1 MSFFGEYELLIDE
14 KNRVSIPA
22 EIRRQLS
29 PNSDTCRFF
38 IKLGTDGVPWIY
50 SEARWAELTKDES
63 SGMDVGRRELDRVHL
78 HYGLT
83 FPVEADRQGRSVIPE
98 RILKKT
104 KIGREVVLIGAK
116 DHLEIWNR
124 AAWDAHTDDLLARY
138 ASDEGKTHQTQQP
151 PGSV

>member
-29 PNSDTCRFF
+29 PNTDTCKFF
-38 IKLGTDGVPWIY
+38 VKLGTNGVPWVY
-50 SEARWAELTKDES
+50 SEAKWTELTKDDS
-63 SGMDVGRRELDRVHL
+63 SGMEAGKGELDRQRF
-78 HYGLT
+78 HYGMT

-104 KIGREVVLIGAK
+104 RTGREVVLVGVK
-116 DHLEIWNR
+116 DHLELWNR
-124 AAWDAHTDDLLARY
+124 AAWDAYTDELLSRY
-138 ASDEGKTHQTQQP
+138 AGDEGKSHQTQQP
-151 PGSV
+151 AGTV

>member
-1 MSFFGEYELLIDE
+1 MAFFGEHELLIDE

-38 IKLGTDGVPWIY
+38 IKLGTNGVPWIY
-50 SEARWAELTKDES
+50 SEAKWAELTKDEP
-63 SGMDVGRRELDRVHL
+63 SGMDAGRSELDRQRF
-78 HYGLT
+78 HYGMT

-104 KIGREVVLIGAK
+104 RIGREVVLVGVK
-116 DHLEIWNR
+116 DHLELWNR
-124 AAWDAHTDDLLARY
+124 AAWDAFMDGYLSEVANDD
-138 ASDEGKTHQTQQP
+138 GKSHQTQQP